1 MTRHGRNALGL
12 ALGWTIVALTAG
24 CGGKMIQITQYPRF
38 YDPRNPATHVKT
50 IAIVPFR
57 NQVPRAKAH
66 MVGESLSEELASA
79 LGSTGTYGQV
89 YNRAALQNMLNE
101 QDLKIALGGSP
112 ESMSTVFKKMVNVQ
126 AVLTGAVT
134 GYTSSSQSF
143 WKTESVP
150 KWNQYTKKIDMVQQR
165 KRVTRNEAAITV
177 TAALTRASN
186 GSTIYSTS
194 PITRRAAAEGS
205 PPSMDV
211 TGCVSSARTAAVWA
225 LTEQFGIV
233 RKTIKVPGGAF
244 KTARGIFDGKW
255 KHTNKFKVSD
265 PKFYVVLKLPDSCA
279 ENIFQIK
286 IARREQEANLASQ
299 IITWKPGYSA
309 TGRGIQFSPG
319 PLGVG
324 KFVAKFY
331 PGPGKNV
338 QPKLFAKFEIKP

>member
-1 MTRHGRNALGL
+1 L
-12 ALGWTIVALTAG
+12 
-24 CGGKMIQITQYPRF
+24 
-38 YDPRNPATHVKT
+38 
-50 IAIVPFR
+50 PFR
-57 NQVPRAKAH
+57 NQVPKAKAH
-66 MVGESLSEELASA
+66 MVGESVSEELASA

-89 YNRAALQNMLNE
+89 YNRAAVQNMLNE

-134 GYTSSSQSF
+134 GYTSSTRTF
-143 WKTESVP
+143 WKTVP
-150 KWNQYTKKIDMVQQR
+150 VSKWNQYTKKMYIVQQK
-165 KRVTRNEAAITV
+165 KRVTRNEASVTV
-177 TAALTRASN
+177 TAALTRASS

-194 PITRRAAAEGS
+194 PITRRMAVEGS

-211 TGCVSSARTAAVWA
+211 TGCMNRARAAAVRA

-244 KTARGIFDGKW
+244 KTARGVFDGKW

-265 PKFYVVLKLPDSCA
+265 PKFYVVLRLPDSCA

-286 IARREQEANLASQ
+286 IARREQETNLASQ
-299 IITWKPGYSA
+299 TITWKPGHSV
-309 TGRGIQFSPG
+309 TGRGIAFSPG

-331 PGPGKNV
+331 PGPGENV